1 MMARMRATSA
11 DSVQSTRLERVVQ
24 GNRDAMRRWSHM
36 LKPDMAST
44 LPNEAISDLLQRANE
59 TVTGNSAR

>member
-1 MMARMRATSA
+1 
-11 DSVQSTRLERVVQ
+11 
-24 GNRDAMRRWSHM
+24 M